1 MISSRKKQDSL
12 RENSQPY
19 TGNADPRGA
28 LSIRSSRGLEKL
40 ERSMRPSVVSDAAR
54 TRNADRECRSRMG
67 CTDNPISGKR
77 TEGGKAVSA
86 ERSRLMSLVRQKG
99 TAPELVVRRL
109 LRDLG
114 VSYRVNVRALPGSP
128 DIVLANQKKAIV
140 VHGCFW
146 HRHHGCRAASSPRS
160 RVKFWSEK
168 FATNI
173 ARDRRTRRQLNAL
186 GYSVMVIWECQAKR
200 SSERDKMLKR
210 LIRFAKTV
218 EA

>member
-1 MISSRKKQDSL
+1 
-12 RENSQPY
+12 
-19 TGNADPRGA
+19 
-28 LSIRSSRGLEKL
+28 
-40 ERSMRPSVVSDAAR
+40 V
-54 TRNADRECRSRMG
+54 
-67 CTDNPISGKR
+67 
-77 TEGGKAVSA
+77 
-86 ERSRLMSLVRQKG
+86 
-99 TAPELVVRRL
+99 
-109 LRDLG
+109 
-114 VSYRVNVRALPGSP
+114 LPGSP

-146 HRHHGCRAASSPRS
+146 HRHDGCRAASSPRS
-160 RVKFWSEK
+160 RVEFWSEK

-200 SSERDKMLKR
+200 SPEREKMLKR